1 MNKHT
6 EKDINADKK
15 YRINSNSQK
24 VQTFRK
30 CVKERWTKEL
40 LNKQKIQT
48 DIKTHTDRR
57 AEDRIRINK

>member
-30 CVKERWTKEL
+30 CVKERWTKE
-40 LNKQKIQT
+40 
-48 DIKTHTDRR
+48 
-57 AEDRIRINK
+57 